1 MNPVDLLILVL
12 LLLGVLSGARAGFFG
27 PVIGLIGAV
36 GGFAIAILLSTL
48 LRDELA
54 RIEQPMRAIVTL
66 GGLGFLVLSGE
77 AIGATFGSRISH
89 GMRRS
94 ALGPVDALG
103 GAFVGAAHVML
114 LVWLVGGMIG
124 AGMAPWIGPSVRDS
138 VALRLT
144 DALLPPP
151 LTVAGRLLGL
161 LDSTDLPPLF
171 GGLEPIPAAPVD
183 LPADAETQ
191 ALARSA
197 IASTARI
204 AASGCGPGTSVGS
217 GFFVGPAHVVTNAHV
232 VAGSET
238 TTVSVGG
245 ATFDAVVVAFD
256 AGADLALLHAS
267 GAAVPSLE
275 LLATTPG
282 RGSTGAI
289 LGYPG
294 GGALTVTAGA
304 ITATHDVV
312 GPDIYG
318 QGGGDR
324 SVVELRAAI
333 RRGNSGGPLVVEP
346 GMVGA
351 VVFGA
356 SRLDSDVGYAIGSDQ
371 AFERLGPF
379 IGATAAVGTGSCL

>member
-1 MNPVDLLILVL
+1 VV
-12 LLLGVLSGARAGFFG
+12 
-27 PVIGLIGAV
+27 
-36 GGFAIAILLSTL
+36 
-48 LRDELA
+48 
-54 RIEQPMRAIVTL
+54 
-66 GGLGFLVLSGE
+66 
-77 AIGATFGSRISH
+77 
-89 GMRRS
+89 
-94 ALGPVDALG
+94 
-103 GAFVGAAHVML
+103 L

-151 LTVAGRLLGL
+151 LIVAGRLLGL

-217 GFFVGPAHVVTNAHV
+217 GFFIGPAHVVTNAHV
-232 VAGSET
+232 VAGSEA
-238 TTVSVGG
+238 TTVSVSG

-256 AGADLALLHAS
+256 AAADLALLHAS

-294 GGALTVTAGA
+294 GGPLTVTAGA

-346 GMVGA
+346 GVVGA

-371 AFERLGPF
+371 ALERLGPF